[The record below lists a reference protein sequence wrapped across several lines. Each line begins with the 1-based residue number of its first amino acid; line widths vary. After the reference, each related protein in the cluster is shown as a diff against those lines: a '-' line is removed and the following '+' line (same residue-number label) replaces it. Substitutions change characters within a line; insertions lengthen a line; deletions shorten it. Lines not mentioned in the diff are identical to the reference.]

1 MPATAA
7 FPADTARA
15 DIGRAD
21 TARAAAGDQLD
32 GFSPSQRE
40 MLETGLRFVR
50 SSLTMNVQE
59 PTDGVVSERDAA
71 LSELGELERLLG
83 MKPR

>member
-1 MPATAA
+1 MPATMPELAG
-7 FPADTARA
+7 ADTDALSA
-15 DIGRAD
+15 
-21 TARAAAGDQLD
+21 Q
-32 GFSPSQRE
+32 QRE

-59 PTDGVVSERDAA
+59 PTDAVVSERDAA
-71 LSELGELERLLG
+71 LRELADLERRFA

>member
-7 FPADTARA
+7 LPKISGADT
-15 DIGRAD
+15 
-21 TARAAAGDQLD
+21 D
-32 GFSPSQRE
+32 GLSAKQRE

-50 SSLTMNVQE
+50 SSLTMDVQE
-59 PTDGVVSERDAA
+59 PTDAVVTKRDAA
-71 LSELGELERLLG
+71 LQELADLERRFA